1 MVQNNYKDFA
11 GSGVVHLVGGTFGL
25 IGTIILG
32 PRLKRFKVEETDEI
46 DESEWQPHNVGM
58 VVLGTVILWFGW

>member
-1 MVQNNYKDFA
+1 M
-11 GSGVVHLVGGTFGL
+11 VHLVGGTFGL